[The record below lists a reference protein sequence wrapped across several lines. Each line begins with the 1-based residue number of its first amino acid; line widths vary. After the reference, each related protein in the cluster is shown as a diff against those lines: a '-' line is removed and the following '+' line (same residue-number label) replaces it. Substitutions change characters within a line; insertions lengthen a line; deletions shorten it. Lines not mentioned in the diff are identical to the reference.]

1 MLQGNTTRPTP
12 NVAELAL
19 SMAASGKSWEEFT
32 NDVAD
37 KVADRL
43 IGLIPDKRKSDV
55 PSDSEKPL
63 RGVRALCHHYG
74 MPTATLNKLMKDGKI
89 PHRQVGNR
97 YLFYVSEVD
106 EALKGGM
113 AL

>member
-1 MLQGNTTRPTP
+1 MIQNTTTRPTP

-19 SMAASGKSWEEFT
+19 SMAASGKSWDEFT

-63 RGVRALCHHYG
+63 RGVRALRHSTINNLSQHSSKS
-74 MPTATLNKLMKDGKI
+74 L
-89 PHRQVGNR
+89 
-97 YLFYVSEVD
+97 
-106 EALKGGM
+106 
-113 AL
+113 